1 VHLEMF
7 PQVADRLRQSTGKQA
22 TAVVLP
28 TLVRT
33 PQDVKELKATLSA
46 LASQTQPPDAVIL
59 VDDFSPQNLQEKELW
74 QGPGLALV
82 RLHQNVGPAGA
93 RTVGL
98 RLLRQWARGRD
109 VVVCL
114 TDSDAAPDKNWIEQ
128 MQLAQQR
135 RPGIVC
141 GPTLSVD
148 KSHTGRFHDHFGNL
162 NGRWSERFC
171 TCNFSVDLNS
181 IGDDTWQDVGDRRIN
196 GFLGKT
202 RAEFDPIFSR
212 DVAKEWEAS
221 PGLTTPRCGNVME
234 ELEEL
239 RDALLDRFEEV
250 GDRLS
255 LVAFQD
261 EVRSMQKRS
270 STPAFWA
277 EVLEAHSEGGPGS
290 LSISEVTVLLLALLR
305 DAAAWQL
312 TLSPSHLHTG
322 FATLPQ
328 NGEGGQAEDLS
339 ILAKHLRQALDT
351 DTSPQD
357 LSRPLWTSSVTGCET
372 CTGGYVAAGRLRP
385 LLVRE
390 SPSAPR
396 RHLRSAML
404 SLQDEADDSP
414 GGWMRTAMLPLRG
427 PCADEA
433 AELRDTPREAAD
445 GTLDSNATIPM
456 PLLSDPGLRR
466 TAAAAVLNEDASQAE
481 HNTGDWLE
489 GWKGQRIWA
498 RSAMLPVS
506 TLPSLEPVD
515 ASAKLGMPVLLHIY
529 DVTQERGIRRLNKV
543 LANKRLPIKFGGV
556 FHAGVEVD
564 GREWSYGCTE
574 SEDDPGV
581 LANKPKM
588 HPDHHYR
595 QTVNMS
601 QTPLSAGEI
610 CKLLQELTTEY
621 PGPEYDLL
629 RRNCCH
635 FADDFC
641 RRLGVGRIPSW
652 VHRLARIAAR
662 IETILQAAQRI
673 RN

>member
-1 VHLEMF
+1 MHSAEVALEAWALLQ
-7 PQVADRLRQSTGKQA
+7 PEAVSAPEPELAASLPNVVDRLHHGDSIQEETLLALSRSCPLPARRAEAPLITLRRSLEQSRAKGGDVQFLSFWRTLGEAARQSDVGGPA
-22 TAVVLP
+22 TP
-28 TLVRT
+28 TLPPSCRL
-33 PQDVKELKATLSA
+33 PHLS
-46 LASQTQPPDAVIL
+46 P
-59 VDDFSPQNLQEKELW
+59 
-74 QGPGLALV
+74 
-82 RLHQNVGPAGA
+82 
-93 RTVGL
+93 
-98 RLLRQWARGRD
+98 
-109 VVVCL
+109 
-114 TDSDAAPDKNWIEQ
+114 
-128 MQLAQQR
+128 
-135 RPGIVC
+135 
-141 GPTLSVD
+141 LS
-148 KSHTGRFHDHFGNL
+148 
-162 NGRWSERFC
+162 
-171 TCNFSVDLNS
+171 
-181 IGDDTWQDVGDRRIN
+181 
-196 GFLGKT
+196 
-202 RAEFDPIFSR
+202 
-212 DVAKEWEAS
+212 EAS

-372 CTGGYVAAGRLRP
+372 CTGGYVAA
-385 LLVRE
+385 E